1 MVLGWTIKIPV
12 MMIKLHQPTPIET
25 RNSVA
30 FFEDVSDMYDPT
42 SDWLDGM
49 IPAHPSFG
57 KDAQIQDIL
66 TSVKGFL
73 LNKILDGCLELV
85 QDVRYQSID
94 MFSILNS
101 SLHKNTGLWQA
112 IVSTQKYG
120 VIYLCSRSD
129 ARNIYLELLQKN
141 PHKAQLV
148 NNFLSQDSA
157 AIRAINYGVH
167 QYIHDATICT
177 TLARKFVPPYAIAA
191 IG

>member
-73 LNKILDGCLELV
+73 LNKILDGCLELGIRALICLAFSTV
-85 QDVRYQSID
+85 ASTRIPDSGKQSYQRRSTESSI
-94 MFSILNS
+94 
-101 SLHKNTGLWQA
+101 
-112 IVSTQKYG
+112 
-120 VIYLCSRSD
+120 
-129 ARNIYLELLQKN
+129 
-141 PHKAQLV
+141 
-148 NNFLSQDSA
+148 SA
-157 AIRAINYGVH
+157 AALMLAIS
-167 QYIHDATICT
+167 
-177 TLARKFVPPYAIAA
+177 TLNFSKRTHTKHN
-191 IG
+191 